1 MPDLSEPERACL
13 VLAWEAMV
21 ARTNPIGAAV
31 VDGDGTIVASGRNA
45 VYESSG
51 AGPLSASPLA
61 HAEMNALFCLSADG
75 HHAGLRLVTSLE
87 PCQMCAGA
95 VRMAKVGA
103 LTFIGADPV
112 NGTAWALVQERY
124 VGYRPVTV
132 TGPRADAAG

>member
-51 AGPLSASPLA
+51 APGRCRPARS
-61 HAEMNALFCLSADG
+61 
-75 HHAGLRLVTSLE
+75 
-87 PCQMCAGA
+87 
-95 VRMAKVGA
+95 RMRK
-103 LTFIGADPV
+103 
-112 NGTAWALVQERY
+112 
-124 VGYRPVTV
+124 
-132 TGPRADAAG
+132 